1 MSDTESMNASMAS
14 SRLEFIAPAGM
25 MRSQRVFH
33 AERPT
38 SRVQSSSSSFGYLPF
53 SS

>member
-25 MRSQRVFH
+25 MSVTDVYSVV
-33 AERPT
+33 AER
-38 SRVQSSSSSFGYLPF
+38 LF
-53 SS
+53 SGDQVSTE